1 MGALLG
7 AAMVQ
12 GTVQADTFSVVD
24 VETTGLF
31 PEKHDRVVEIAIVT
45 IKEDGFIADEYTTL
59 VNPLRDIGPTAIH
72 GIRASDVVAAP
83 TFADIVGDVLDRLSG
98 CTLAAHN
105 AQFELMFLA
114 AEMSR
119 AGVHLPDVPWV
130 CTLELSARLLP
141 GAASRR
147 LEACCQAVGIPC
159 ASPHMALEDARA
171 AAQLLAILIS
181 WDPSFERDQQG
192 EPLPPRPFNHIPRT
206 GRVYP
211 RTAADVAFRGRQQ
224 YLARLVSQLPLMPT
238 PLRSDRERA
247 RLAYL
252 HLLDRSLEDR
262 WVTPEEAE
270 ALMGLAQGWGLS
282 ADDVRQIHN
291 DYLGDLAAAALA
303 DGVVSAA
310 ERDDLRTVTAWLG
323 LEESA
328 LEQVLLSQHARV
340 EQHSETERENLAGKS
355 VCFTG
360 KLTCTIR
367 GQPISREMANR
378 LAASAGLE
386 VKSGVSKKLDLLV
399 TADPLTL
406 SGKGRKAR
414 EYGTRIVAENLFWQ
428 MVGVQ
433 VD

>member
-1 MGALLG
+1 
-7 AAMVQ
+7 MVRS
-12 GTVQADTFSVVD
+12 TAQADIFSVVD

-31 PEKHDRVVEIAIVT
+31 PEEHDRVVEIAIV
-45 IKEDGFIADEYTTL
+45 KVRDDGFIADEYTTL

-72 GIRASDVVAAP
+72 GIRARDITAAP
-83 TFADIVGDVLDRLSG
+83 TFPDIAGDVLDRLSG

-105 AQFELMFLA
+105 AQFDLMFLA

-119 AGVHLPDVPWV
+119 AGVQFPAVPWV

-147 LEACCQAVGIPC
+147 LEACCQVVGIPYT
-159 ASPHMALEDARA
+159 SPHMALEDARA
-171 AAQLLAILIS
+171 TARLLAILIGR
-181 WDPSFERDQQG
+181 DRSFERDPRA
-192 EPLPPRPFNHIPRT
+192 EPLPPRPFSHIPRT

-211 RTAADVAFRGRQQ
+211 RTAAAVALRGRQE
-224 YLARLVSQLPLMPT
+224 YLARLVSHLPLT
-238 PLRSDRERA
+238 PAPIQSDRERA

-252 HLLDRSLEDR
+252 HLLDRCLEDR
-262 WVTPEEAE
+262 WVSLEEAE

-282 ADDVRQIHN
+282 PDEVWQIHN
-291 DYLGDLAAAALA
+291 EYLRDLAAAALA
-303 DGVVSAA
+303 DGVVTAA
-310 ERDDLRTVTAWLG
+310 EREDLRTVTAWLG

-328 LEQVLLSQHARV
+328 LEQSLLSQQASV
-340 EQHSETERENLAGKS
+340 EQRSETERDNLVGKS

-360 KLTCTIR
+360 QMTCTIR
-367 GQPISREMANR
+367 GEPISREMAND
-378 LAASAGLE
+378 LAVSAGLE

-414 EYGTRIVAENLFWQ
+414 EYGTRVVAENVFWQ
-428 MVGVQ
+428 MIGVQ